1 MYSSKSLNVSRFRT
15 ELNFKVSAVVIDSFK
30 MIVLSIYYS
39 LAGNTNI
46 FLEIYVTL
54 KFYKLQLYGIIWHS

>member
-1 MYSSKSLNVSRFRT
+1 MYSSKSLNVSRFRS
-15 ELNFKVSAVVIDSFK
+15 ELNFQVSAVVTDSFK
-30 MIVLSIYYS
+30 MIVLSIYHS

-54 KFYKLQLYGIIWHS
+54 TFYKLQLNGKIWHS